1 MPFFVSAQVEQHCI
15 GRMVDATGLE
25 PVQRLLQACVAAVA
39 SVSAQTADTQLRTQK
54 LAESSCETMSSVE
67 GLREVIEAW
76 PTLSADLRAAV
87 LAVTRTA
94 MK

>member
-1 MPFFVSAQVEQHCI
+1 VPFFVSAQVEQHRI

-25 PVQRLLQACVAAVA
+25 PVQRLLQADVTFTT
-39 SVSAQTADTQLRTQK
+39 SVGAETADTHLRTQN
-54 LAESSCETMSSVE
+54 LADLC
-67 GLREVIEAW
+67 EVIAAW
-76 PTLSADLRAAV
+76 PKLSAELRAAV